1 MSIVSNISPLAPKNF
16 PIMHS
21 ISGVRFATA
30 NAGIKSGD
38 SEDAT
43 LILLEPETVIAG
55 LFTSSMTRSAP
66 VIDCQNKIGIN
77 VANTGAAIIINS
89 GNANAFTGRHGE
101 LAVREIIAELST
113 RVQIP
118 VERIFSSSTGVIGEL
133 LEYQKIINVFD
144 YLVDSLHVSKIENAA
159 RAIMTT
165 DTFPKGSSVKVRS
178 SGGKITISGIAKG
191 SGMIAPNM
199 GTMLVYIFTDA
210 LIDKND
216 LQSIVSDL
224 NEETFNCITV
234 DSDTSTSDTLLV
246 SATGKSGIQV
256 NKNDLDFREGLRKVM
271 LDLAH
276 QVVCDGEGASKF
288 IEVSVTGAVDRKE
301 AKLHAMS
308 IANSPLVKTAIAGE
322 DPNWGRIIMAIGK
335 SNVNINRNKI
345 SIKFGSLKIVEK
357 GKIFNFYN
365 EYEVAQ
371 YMKNEKI
378 DITVDLNAGKK
389 NFTVYTM
396 DLTKKYVDINA
407 DYRS

>member
-16 PIMHS
+16 PSMHS

-133 LEYQKIINVFD
+133 LEYKKIINVFD

-165 DTFPKGSSVKVRS
+165 DTFPKGSSVKVS
-178 SGGKITISGIAKG
+178 LSGGKITISGIAKG

-210 LIDKND
+210 LLDKND

-246 SATGKSGIQV
+246 SATGKSGVQV
-256 NKNDLDFREGLRKVM
+256 TKNDLDFRE
-271 LDLAH
+271 
-276 QVVCDGEGASKF
+276 
-288 IEVSVTGAVDRKE
+288 
-301 AKLHAMS
+301 
-308 IANSPLVKTAIAGE
+308 
-322 DPNWGRIIMAIGK
+322 
-335 SNVNINRNKI
+335 
-345 SIKFGSLKIVEK
+345 
-357 GKIFNFYN
+357 
-365 EYEVAQ
+365 
-371 YMKNEKI
+371 
-378 DITVDLNAGKK
+378 
-389 NFTVYTM
+389 
-396 DLTKKYVDINA
+396 
-407 DYRS
+407 

>member
-1 MSIVSNISPLAPKNF
+1 M
-16 PIMHS
+16 
-21 ISGVRFATA
+21 
-30 NAGIKSGD
+30 
-38 SEDAT
+38 
-43 LILLEPETVIAG
+43 
-55 LFTSSMTRSAP
+55 
-66 VIDCQNKIGIN
+66 
-77 VANTGAAIIINS
+77 
-89 GNANAFTGRHGE
+89 
-101 LAVREIIAELST
+101 
-113 RVQIP
+113 
-118 VERIFSSSTGVIGEL
+118 
-133 LEYQKIINVFD
+133 LEYQKIIDVFD
-144 YLVDSLHVSKIENAA
+144 HLVDSLHGSKIENAA

-165 DTFPKGSSVKVRS
+165 DTFPKGSSVKVSS

-256 NKNDLDFREGLRKVM
+256 TKNDLDFREGLRKVM

-288 IEVSVTGAVDRKE
+288 IEVSVTGAADRKE

-308 IANSPLVKTAIAGE
+308 IANSPLVKTAAAGE
-322 DPNWGRIIMAIGK
+322 DPNWGRIVMAIGK
-335 SNVNINRNKI
+335 SGASADRDKL
-345 SIKFGSLKIVEK
+345 SIRLGDIL
-357 GKIFNFYN
+357 
-365 EYEVAQ
+365 VAEDGWVSPHYKESDGAA
-371 YMKNEKI
+371 YMKRQRLNLN
-378 DITVDLNAGKK
+378 VDLGIG
-389 NFTVYTM
+389 TGSVRVWTC
-396 DLTKKYVDINA
+396 DLTDRYIEINA